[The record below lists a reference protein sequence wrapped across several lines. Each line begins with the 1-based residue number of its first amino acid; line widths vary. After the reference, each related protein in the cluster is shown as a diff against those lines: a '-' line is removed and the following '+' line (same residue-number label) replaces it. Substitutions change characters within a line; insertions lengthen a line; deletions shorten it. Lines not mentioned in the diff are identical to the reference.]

1 MAAKDMSAQKHG
13 QNGPHRNNR
22 LLPGVSEGSGFRAAI
37 QGISFLGGHK
47 MRTGLKMLT
56 AVLCASASMMA
67 PAAGDTASTMDST
80 KFLVGQF
87 SDAAPPAAGPE
98 RERAQ
103 AVNGNLYAVVAPLY
117 VTQPFLSYLRL
128 VNAGGTE
135 ATFTVT
141 VVGSGTA
148 TAYGTATY
156 TVPSAATLQLPMSPI
171 LVAANAVTRD
181 DADVQFSF
189 YIQSPQPLA
198 GYQHVTLHS
207 TEKYFENASVCK
219 YNLSQLTSASA
230 NQIMLPSIHTSR
242 LGDVGYP
249 AQIEIHNFAN
259 APVTYRF
266 FVRDEAT
273 GTLLNPGGL
282 DFPTQA
288 NASYTIP
295 WSQIQSQIGFNPT
308 ESQLRV
314 NMIVTDPS
322 GAPPAA
328 LVSQTIVNT
337 AFSVSINMTSTCAVN
352 APQASGGDGGG
363 LPGGGI
369 SY

>member
-1 MAAKDMSAQKHG
+1 
-13 QNGPHRNNR
+13 
-22 LLPGVSEGSGFRAAI
+22 
-37 QGISFLGGHK
+37 

-56 AVLCASASMMA
+56 AMLCASASMTA
-67 PAAGDTASTMDST
+67 LAADDAASTMDSA

-87 SDAAPPAAGPE
+87 DRAAPAAGPE

-117 VTQPFLSYLRL
+117 VTEPFLSYLRL

-156 TVPSAATLQLPMSPI
+156 TVPSAATLQLTMSQV
-171 LVAANAVTRD
+171 LNAANAVTRN

-207 TEKYFENASVCK
+207 TERYFENASVCK

-242 LGDVGYP
+242 LADVGYP

-282 DFPTQA
+282 DFATQA

-337 AFSVSINMTSTCAVN
+337 RYSVSINMTSTCAVN
-352 APQASGGDGGG
+352 APQSGGDGGG